1 MSNSMLSELSL
12 DEIIQQCWSIQAAIK
27 KLKKDRALYDAELSR
42 RNRIVEPVTTPSE
55 TISSETTPS
64 ETIPSETIPSEMESV
79 AEPPSQIPSYVPPPR
94 VRDAE
99 RNWPFMRCKNL
110 IRILKIKNPS
120 RNHHGLLEQL
130 AHHHK
135 MTVEEFK
142 KTTPKKLFQ
151 NQPALQYDLLHPRK
165 SGYYWPYWAI

>member
-42 RNRIVEPVTTPSE
+42 RNRIVKPETTPSE
-55 TISSETTPS
+55 TISSETQEHPS
-64 ETIPSETIPSEMESV
+64 QTQ
-79 AEPPSQIPSYVPPPR
+79 EPPSQMEPPSQTPSYVPPPR

-110 IRILKIKNPS
+110 VRILKIKNPS
-120 RNHHGLLEQL
+120 KNHHGLLEQL

-135 MTVEEFK
+135 MTVEELK
-142 KTTPKKLFQ
+142 KTSPKDLFQ